1 MNKETT
7 RNWYEKLHTYLL
19 WGKSFLWSLQDKSF
33 SSSRPLFFFFS
44 GSYDLFILWLSGL
57 CTVCVVLSIVPFSDH
72 KQYLERY
79 RFSAFM
85 IICVPPRIKASHS
98 SIVFLVL
105 NIKKRT
111 TKKNGLYK
119 EHSIRQSSDA
129 IVLMD
134 KMQLTPHFNR
144 AVSTWC
150 ECFLRKCGLQS
161 IIFISKLLFRKITQR
176 RPQNQTRKACC
187 MFVCSAKEQVEKC

>member
-1 MNKETT
+1 M
-7 RNWYEKLHTYLL
+7 
-19 WGKSFLWSLQDKSF
+19 KSCIRICCEGNHFYGPFRTNHLALPD
-33 SSSRPLFFFFS
+33 LCFFFS

-72 KQYLERY
+72 KQCLERY

-144 AVSTWC
+144 AVST
-150 ECFLRKCGLQS
+150 
-161 IIFISKLLFRKITQR
+161 
-176 RPQNQTRKACC
+176 
-187 MFVCSAKEQVEKC
+187 